1 MHFEI
6 SRVRQR
12 RQRSDGSW
20 TTSARTPANRQRSD
34 ESWTT
39 QIRRHRLSSTAHDV
53 LTRAFRW
60 CRVREAV
67 RWAAVYL
74 GVRVS
79 DARVQVFH
87 NRHQPPTQVS
97 GSPNQHCSQRLQWIA
112 QNSNAE
118 ASRNAFKFGVAE
130 ARRLIQQHKRTC
142 AAGAPM
148 INGCK
153 GMHAPL
159 SHSSLFNQ
167 IGRLQCIL

>member
-1 MHFEI
+1 M
-6 SRVRQR
+6 
-12 RQRSDGSW
+12 
-20 TTSARTPANRQRSD
+20 TSAPTHLPKACQRSD

-60 CRVREAV
+60 CCVREAV
-67 RWAAVYL
+67 RWAAAYL

-87 NRHQPPTQVS
+87 NRHQPPIQVS

-118 ASRNAFKFGVAE
+118 ASRNALKFGVAE
-130 ARRLIQQHKRTC
+130 ARRQIQQHKRSC

-153 GMHAPL
+153 GTHAPP
-159 SHSSLFNQ
+159 SRSSPLHQ
-167 IGRLQCIL
+167 IGHVL